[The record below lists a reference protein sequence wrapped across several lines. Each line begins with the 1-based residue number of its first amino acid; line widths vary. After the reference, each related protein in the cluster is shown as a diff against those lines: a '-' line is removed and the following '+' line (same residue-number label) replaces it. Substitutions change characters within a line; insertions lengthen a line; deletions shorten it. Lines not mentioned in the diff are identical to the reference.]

1 MTVKSQTF
9 LLFHQ
14 KLWILGPDIC
24 PIHSYLLRKQIN
36 DTAYHNGLMAR
47 HGDTCIKYVSM
58 TKRLSFQ
65 IVVTAKL
72 LLMVGSTLLNGIN
85 VLLQQVFNLSV
96 FTKSASLITISQR
109 ERKGL
114 NGELSIYLFYRYYPF
129 CTKTLTTS

>member
-1 MTVKSQTF
+1 
-9 LLFHQ
+9 
-14 KLWILGPDIC
+14 
-24 PIHSYLLRKQIN
+24 
-36 DTAYHNGLMAR
+36 MAR

-109 ERKGL
+109 RKGL